1 MSFQLLSAFERIL
14 GQQHVLCGE
23 KIEPRYKTDWQ
34 HTAVRQPLVVLRPA
48 NTTQLSAVLKLCH
61 AHDRSVTVQGGM
73 TGLVAGGLPDDGQV
87 VISMERMSGVE
98 EVDTAASTMTV
109 WAGTPLQIAQEA
121 AAHANLYFAVDLGA
135 RGSCQVGGNISTNAG
150 GNRVI
155 RYGMMREQILGIEV
169 VLADGT
175 IITSL
180 NKMLKNN
187 AGYDL
192 KQLFIGS
199 EGTLGVVTRAVLRLH
214 AKTPGYF
221 TAFCALEHPEN
232 AVDFLAHLKQVGG
245 SLMSYEVMWPDFYD
259 FMTQRVPGIRT
270 PLPTRAA
277 AYALIELATDL
288 SEHDQLRYAS
298 LLEHAMEKGWVTDA
312 AIAQSGKEAAD
323 FWRLRDAVSEF
334 PVLWSPYRGYDISLP
349 IGDMSRFVATLQT
362 AFRQTFPTSEYAH
375 FGHIGDS
382 NLHVVIHVP
391 GPRETFPA
399 AAIDECV
406 YALVREF
413 DGSISAE
420 HGIGLNK
427 KKYLHYSRN
436 DAEMDL
442 MRRIKL
448 ALDPKNILNP
458 GKVLE

>member
-1 MSFQLLSAFERIL
+1 MRTALLDALTQAL
-14 GQQHVLCGE
+14 GHDQVLTGDR
-23 KIEPRYKTDWQ
+23 IEPRHKTDWQ
-34 HTAVRQPLVVLRPA
+34 HTAIREPLAVLRPA
-48 NTTQLSAVLKLCH
+48 DTAELSAALKLCH
-61 AHDRSVTVQGGM
+61 AHDQSVTVQGGM
-73 TGLVAGGLPDDGQV
+73 TGLVAGGLPDDGQI
-87 VISMERMSGVE
+87 VIAMDRLSGVE

-121 AAHANLYFAVDLGA
+121 ATKANLYFAVDLGA
-135 RGSCQVGGNISTNAG
+135 RGSCHVGGNISTNAG

-155 RYGMMREQILGIEV
+155 RYGMMREQILGLEV

-175 IITSL
+175 IVTSL

-199 EGTLGVVTRAVLRLH
+199 EGTLGIVTRAVLRLH
-214 AKTPGYF
+214 ARTPGYF
-221 TAFCALEHPEN
+221 TAFCALSDPDA
-232 AVDFLAHLKQVGG
+232 AVDFLAHLKQTGG

-270 PLPTRAA
+270 PLPTKAP
-277 AYALIELATDL
+277 AYALIELASDL
-288 SEHDQLRYAS
+288 SDYDQERYSA
-298 LLEHAMEKGWVTDA
+298 LLESAMEQGWVIDA

-334 PVLWSPYRGYDISLP
+334 PVLWSPYRGYDVSLP
-349 IGDMSRFVATLQT
+349 IGDMSRFVASLQG
-362 AFRQTFPTSEYAH
+362 AFDETFPTSEYAH

-391 GPRETFPA
+391 GSRDAFPA

-406 YALVREF
+406 YAMVRSF
-413 DGSISAE
+413 GGSISAE

-436 DAEMDL
+436 DAEIAL
-442 MRRIKL
+442 MRQIKL

-458 GKVLE
+458 GKVL